1 MIKNNSI
8 LRDRIISILLRHT
21 ENVWRKGRDGEHL
34 RETFSDED
42 IAILINELQVY
53 QNELEIQNDELIVAK
68 RLLEETNLRLL
79 RDIAERERC
88 GTFNKLRERMLQI
101 MLVEDHNIVRNGI
114 KALLKKEKNFHV
126 IGEATNGKEA
136 LEFLK
141 KQSEVDIILT
151 DINMPI
157 MDGISLIKILKVS
170 YPHIRIVI
178 LSMLDNEQYVAQAFS
193 EGASGY
199 LLKNSSADELNFA
212 LKHISSGNNK
222 YLSSELSIRLLERL
236 PNPTALCES
245 EFKNKIEFSTREIE
259 VLNLIAQGLTN
270 YEISEKLF
278 LSKRTIEGHRQ
289 ALIEKTNS
297 KNSAA
302 LIRFAILSGI
312 IQ

>member
-1 MIKNNSI
+1 
-8 LRDRIISILLRHT
+8 
-21 ENVWRKGRDGEHL
+21 
-34 RETFSDED
+34 
-42 IAILINELQVY
+42 
-53 QNELEIQNDELIVAK
+53 
-68 RLLEETNLRLL
+68 
-79 RDIAERERC
+79 
-88 GTFNKLRERMLQI
+88 MLQI

-114 KALLKKEKNFHV
+114 KVLLKKEKVFHV

-141 KQSEVDIILT
+141 QQDQVDIILT

-157 MDGISLIKILKVS
+157 MDGISLTKILKVS

-178 LSMLDNEQYVAQAFS
+178 LSMLDNEKYVAQAFS

-199 LLKNSSADELNFA
+199 LLKNSSADELRFA
-212 LKHISSGNNK
+212 LKHVSSGNK
-222 YLSSELSIRLLERL
+222 YLSSELSIRLLERVL
-236 PNPTALCES
+236 DFSATYES
-245 EFKNKIEFSTREIE
+245 QIKNTVEFSTREIE

-289 ALIEKTNS
+289 ALIDKTNS

-312 IQ
+312 IH